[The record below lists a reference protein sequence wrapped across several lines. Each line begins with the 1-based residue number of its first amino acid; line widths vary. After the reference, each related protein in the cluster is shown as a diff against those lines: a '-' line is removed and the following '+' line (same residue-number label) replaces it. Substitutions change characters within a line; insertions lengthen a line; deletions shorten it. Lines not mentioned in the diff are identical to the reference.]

1 MSLITELPSLFSQF
15 SEARQKGFLT
25 VMELKERGVP
35 LVGTYCTFMP
45 QEIPMA
51 AGAVVISLCSTSD
64 ETIEEAEKDLPRNL
78 CPLIKS
84 SYGFGKTDKCPYFYF
99 SDLVVGETTC
109 DGKKKMYEY
118 MAEFKPVHVMQLP
131 NSTTDDASRALW
143 KAEMQ
148 RLKEAVEARFGA
160 TIDETALREAIALR
174 NRERKALADFYHLGQ
189 LNPPALS
196 GTDLLKVVYG
206 ATFRFDKEAL
216 IAELEAMTATVK
228 AGWLTG
234 QRLDP
239 RPRILITGCPIG
251 GAAEKVVRAIEENG
265 GWVVGYENCTGAK
278 ATEHNVAETGDV
290 WEALAD
296 KYLAIGCSCVSPNTQ
311 RLKLLSEMV
320 EEYQADGV
328 IDVILQA
335 CHTYAVE
342 SLAIKRHVRQQHDI
356 PYMAIETDYS
366 TSDIGQLSTRVAAFI
381 EMFQE

>member
-1 MSLITELPSLFSQF
+1 MSLITDLPAIFNQF
-15 SEARQKGFLT
+15 SDARQKGFLT
-25 VMELKERGVP
+25 VMDLKEQGIP

-45 QEIPMA
+45 QEIAMA
-51 AGAVVISLCSTSD
+51 AGAVVVSLCSTSD

-118 MAEFKPVHVMQLP
+118 MAEFKAVHVMQLP
-131 NSTTDDASRALW
+131 NSASDAVSRALW
-143 KAEMQ
+143 KAEIR
-148 RLKEAVEARFGA
+148 RLQQAIEARFGTA
-160 TIDETALREAIALR
+160 ITEAALREAVILK
-174 NRERKALADFYHLGQ
+174 NQERRALANFYRVGQ

-196 GTDLLKVVYG
+196 GSDILKVVYG

-216 IAELEAMTATVK
+216 IDELNSMAERVHLEWQ
-228 AGWLTG
+228 AGK
-234 QRLDP
+234 RLAS

-278 ATEHNVAETGDV
+278 ATEQCVAETGDV
-290 WEALAD
+290 YDALTD
-296 KYLAIGCSCVSPNTQ
+296 KYLAIGCSCISPNDQ
-311 RLKLLSEMV
+311 RLKMLSQMV

-328 IDVILQA
+328 VDVILQA

-342 SLAIKRHVRQQHDI
+342 SLAIKRHVRQQHNI
-356 PYMAIETDYS
+356 PYIAIETDYS
-366 TSDIGQLSTRVAAFI
+366 SADIGQLSTRVAAFI
-381 EMFQE
+381 EML

>member
-1 MSLITELPSLFSQF
+1 MSLITELPAIFDQF
-15 SEARQKGFLT
+15 SEARQKGFIT
-25 VMELKERGVP
+25 VMELKEQGVP

-51 AGAVVISLCSTSD
+51 AGAVVVSLCSTSD

-131 NSTTDDASRALW
+131 NSSADAASRALW
-143 KAEMQ
+143 KAEIH
-148 RLKEAVEARFGA
+148 RLKEAVEQRFGT
-160 TIDETALREAIALR
+160 TITGQALREAIVLK
-174 NRERKALADFYHLGQ
+174 NQERRATANFYRVGQ

-196 GTDLLKVVYG
+196 GMDILKVVYG
-206 ATFRFDKEAL
+206 ATFRFDKKAL
-216 IAELEAMTATVK
+216 IDELNGMAERVRQAWQDGKRLEA
-228 AGWLTG
+228 
-234 QRLDP
+234 

-278 ATEHNVAETGDV
+278 ATEHCVEESGDV
-290 WEALAD
+290 YDALTD
-296 KYLAIGCSCVSPNTQ
+296 KYLAIGCSCISPNDQ
-311 RLKLLSEMV
+311 RLKMLSQMV

-328 IDVILQA
+328 VDVILQA

-342 SLAIKRHVRQQHDI
+342 SLAIKRHVRENHNI
-356 PYMAIETDYS
+356 PYIAIETDYS

-381 EMFQE
+381 EML

>member
-1 MSLITELPSLFSQF
+1 MSLVTDLPAIFDQF

-25 VMELKERGVP
+25 VMDLKERGIP

-51 AGAVVISLCSTSD
+51 AGAVVVSLCSTSD

-109 DGKKKMYEY
+109 DGKK
-118 MAEFKPVHVMQLP
+118 
-131 NSTTDDASRALW
+131 
-143 KAEMQ
+143 
-148 RLKEAVEARFGA
+148 VEERFGHE
-160 TIDETALREAIALR
+160 ISEYALRDAIALKS
-174 NRERKALADFYHLGQ
+174 RERRALANFYHLGQ

-196 GTDLLKVVYG
+196 GSDILKVVYG

-216 IAELEAMTATVK
+216 INELDAMTARVRQQ
-228 AGWLTG
+228 WEEG

-278 ATEHNVAETGDV
+278 ATEQCVAETGDV
-290 WEALAD
+290 YDALAD
-296 KYLAIGCSCVSPNTQ
+296 KYLAIGCSCVSPNDQ
-311 RLKLLSEMV
+311 RLQMLSQMV
-320 EEYQADGV
+320 EEYQVDGV
-328 IDVILQA
+328 VDVILQA

-342 SLAIKRHVRQQHDI
+342 SLAIKRHVRHQHNI
-356 PYMAIETDYS
+356 PYIAIETDYS

-381 EMFQE
+381 EML

>member
-1 MSLITELPSLFSQF
+1 MSLITDLPALFDQF
-15 SEARQKGFLT
+15 SEARQKGFLS
-25 VMELKERGVP
+25 VMELKEQNVP

-45 QEIPMA
+45 QEIDMA
-51 AGAVVISLCSTSD
+51 AGAVVVSLCSTSD

-118 MAEFKPVHVMQLP
+118 MAEFKAVHVMQLP
-131 NSTTDDASRALW
+131 NSASDATSRALW
-143 KAEMQ
+143 KAEIK
-148 RLKEAVEARFGA
+148 RLQQVIETRFATPISEA
-160 TIDETALREAIALR
+160 ALREAIVLK
-174 NRERKALADFYHLGQ
+174 NRERRALANFYRLGQ

-196 GTDLLKVVYG
+196 GSDILKVVYG
-206 ATFRFDKEAL
+206 ATFRFDKTAL
-216 IAELEAMTATVK
+216 IDELNAMAENIRRQWQEGK
-228 AGWLTG
+228 
-234 QRLDP
+234 RLAA

-278 ATEHNVAETGDV
+278 ATERCVAEDGDV
-290 WEALAD
+290 YDALTD
-296 KYLAIGCSCVSPNTQ
+296 KYLAIGCSCISPNDQ
-311 RLKLLSEMV
+311 RLQLLSQMV

-328 IDVILQA
+328 VDVILQA

-342 SLAIKRHVRQQHDI
+342 SLAIKRHVRQRHDI
-356 PYMAIETDYS
+356 PYIAIETDYS
-366 TSDIGQLSTRVAAFI
+366 TADLGQLSTRVAAFI
-381 EMFQE
+381 EML

>member
-1 MSLITELPSLFSQF
+1 MSLVTDLPAIFDQF
-15 SEARQKGFLT
+15 SEARQTGFLT
-25 VMELKERGVP
+25 VMDLKERGIP

-51 AGAVVISLCSTSD
+51 AGAVVVSLCSTSD

-118 MAEFKPVHVMQLP
+118 MAEFKPV
-131 NSTTDDASRALW
+131 
-143 KAEMQ
+143 
-148 RLKEAVEARFGA
+148 
-160 TIDETALREAIALR
+160 
-174 NRERKALADFYHLGQ
+174 
-189 LNPPALS
+189 
-196 GTDLLKVVYG
+196 LKVVYG

-216 IAELEAMTATVK
+216 INELDAMTARVRQQ
-228 AGWLTG
+228 WEEG

-278 ATEHNVAETGDV
+278 ATEQCVAETGDV
-290 WEALAD
+290 YDALAD
-296 KYLAIGCSCVSPNTQ
+296 KYLAIGCSCVSPNDQ
-311 RLKLLSEMV
+311 RLKMLSQMV
-320 EEYQADGV
+320 EEYQVDGV
-328 IDVILQA
+328 VDVILQA

-342 SLAIKRHVRQQHDI
+342 SLAIKRHVRQQHNI
-356 PYMAIETDYS
+356 PYIAIETDYS
-366 TSDIGQLSTRVAAFI
+366 TSDVGQLSTRVAAFI
-381 EMFQE
+381 EML

>member
-1 MSLITELPSLFSQF
+1 MSVINELPAIFDNFSD
-15 SEARQKGFLT
+15 ARRQGFLT
-25 VMELKERGVP
+25 VLKLKEQNIP

-45 QEIPMA
+45 QEIALA
-51 AGAVVISLCSTSD
+51 AGAVVVSLCSTSD

-131 NSTTDDASRALW
+131 NSANDAASRALW
-143 KAEMQ
+143 RSEIL
-148 RLKEAVEARFGA
+148 RLQSALEQQFNC
-160 TIDETALREAIALR
+160 TISEQDLRAAITLK
-174 NRERKALADFYHLGQ
+174 NRERAALSSFYRLGQ

-196 GTDLLKVVYG
+196 GSEILKVVYG
-206 ATFRFDKEAL
+206 ATFKFDKNAL
-216 IAELEAMTATVK
+216 IDELNALSEKVRSEYQQGK
-228 AGWLTG
+228 
-234 QRLDP
+234 RLED

-278 ATEHNVAETGDV
+278 ATEMQVSGEGDV
-290 WEALAD
+290 YDALTD
-296 KYLAIGCSCVSPNTQ
+296 KYLAIGCSCISPNTQ
-311 RLKLLSEMV
+311 RLNLLSQMI
-320 EEYQADGV
+320 EEYQVDGV

-342 SLAIKRHVRQQHDI
+342 SLAIKRHVRQQHDV

-366 TSDIGQLSTRVAAFI
+366 NSDIGQLNTRVSAFI
-381 EMFQE
+381 EML

>member
-1 MSLITELPSLFSQF
+1 MSLITELPEVFEQF
-15 SEARQKGFLT
+15 SDARQKGFLT
-25 VMELKERGVP
+25 VMELKEQGIP

-45 QEIPMA
+45 QEIAMA
-51 AGAVVISLCSTSD
+51 AGAVVVSLCSTND

-118 MAEFKPVHVMQLP
+118 MADFKAVHVMQLP
-131 NSTTDDASRALW
+131 NSATDEASRALW
-143 KAEMQ
+143 KSEIL
-148 RLKEAVEARFGA
+148 RLQQHIEERFGQP
-160 TIDETALREAIALR
+160 ISETALREAIVLK
-174 NRERKALADFYHLGQ
+174 NRERQATADFYRLGQ

-196 GTDLLKVVYG
+196 GADILKVVYG
-206 ATFRFDKEAL
+206 ATFRFDKNAL
-216 IAELEAMTATVK
+216 IAELNEMTARVK
-228 AGWLTG
+228 AEWEQGK
-234 QRLDP
+234 RLES

-278 ATEHNVAETGDV
+278 ATERNVAEDGDV
-290 WEALAD
+290 YDALTD
-296 KYLAIGCSCVSPNTQ
+296 KYLAIGCSCISPNTE
-311 RLKLLSEMV
+311 RLRLLSQMV

-328 IDVILQA
+328 VDVILQA

-342 SLAIKRHVRQQHDI
+342 SLAIKRHVRQQHNI

-366 TSDIGQLSTRVAAFI
+366 TADIGQLSTRVAAFI
-381 EMFQE
+381 EML